1 MADGDLQVGRE
12 VAATRPAEPSAS
24 TLLLRDGPDGLEVC
38 MLERHVET
46 DFAGGAL
53 IFPGGKL
60 DPRDGDL
67 PGGTW
72 AGLDPGLDPGRRVRD
87 LGVDTPDEALAL
99 HVCAVR
105 ETFEEAGVLLART
118 ADGDPVAPDLLAEP
132 RTLEVRAG
140 LAARGTDLDWRPWL
154 VERGLVLDLGALVP
168 FAWWVTPDGLHR
180 RYSTRFFAAAVPP
193 EQATALRH
201 DDVETTSSRWVRPSD
216 ALAAGARGEA
226 TVIYPTRKLLALLAA
241 YGMAADVLAAA
252 RERRVDLRP
261 LQPRLVQHEGRTMV
275 QHPDGGDPEPG

>member
-60 DPRDGDL
+60 DPRDADL
-67 PGGTW
+67 PDGTW
-72 AGLDPGLDPGRRVRD
+72 EGLDPVSRVQD
-87 LGVDTPDEALAL
+87 LGVDTSDEALAL

-118 ADGDPVAPDLLAEP
+118 GQGAPVDVDLLAEP
-132 RTLEVRAG
+132 YTREVREG
-140 LAARGTDLDWRPWL
+140 LAARGADLDWRPWL

-216 ALAAGARGEA
+216 ALAAGARGEV
-226 TVIYPTRKLLALLAA
+226 TVIYPTRKLLELLAR
-241 YGMAADVLAAA
+241 YPTAADVLAAA

-261 LQPRLVQHEGRTMV
+261 IQPRLVQHEGRTMV